1 MNTTINPKERFR
13 KGFVL
18 VMTIAYA
25 VVFIAIIGG
34 FIEALLLAAV
44 FSGIVYPIY
53 CRLQR
58 MLGGRN
64 TMASLTT
71 LAISLVAILVPL
83 LFLLGLVAEQAIE
96 VADAVKPMIEQRLD
110 NPAPGEREL
119 PGWIPFADKL
129 KPYHDDITAK
139 LAELAGKTG
148 VYLAAS
154 LARLSQGTF
163 VFFLNLFVMLYAMFF
178 FLINGPVLIRQIMDY
193 GPLTHDD
200 KEKMLKV
207 GLSVSRATVK
217 GTLVIGIIQG
227 TLGGVGFAVAGID
240 AAVFWGAIMAVLS
253 ILPGIGATLVW
264 LPAVVYLLMAGHMV
278 AGLGLLV
285 WSAGVVGTVDNFLRP
300 FLVGRDTQMPD
311 LLILLSTLGGLSLFG
326 ASGLVLGP
334 ICAALFMTVL
344 SIYSRV
350 FADWL
355 NPERQIEDQPIDE
368 QAG

>member
-1 MNTTINPKERFR
+1 MNTTISPKERFR

-25 VVFIAIIGG
+25 SVFLAIIGG
-34 FIEALLLAAV
+34 FIQALLLAAV
-44 FSGIVYPIY
+44 FSGIVYPMY

-58 MLGGRN
+58 LLGGRN
-64 TMASLTT
+64 TLASLTT

-83 LFLLGLVAEQAIE
+83 LLLLGLVAEQALD
-96 VADAVKPMIEQRLD
+96 VADAVKPLIEQRLD
-110 NPAPGEREL
+110 NPAPGEHAL

-129 KPYHDDITAK
+129 EPYHDNITAK

-148 VYLAAS
+148 VYLAGS
-154 LARLSQGTF
+154 LARLSQGTV

-178 FLINGPVLIRQIMDY
+178 FLTHGPSLIRQIMAY
-193 GPLTHDD
+193 GPLSHDD

-217 GTLVIGIIQG
+217 GTLIIGMIQG

-240 AAVFWGAIMAVLS
+240 AAVFWGAVMAGLS

-278 AGLGLLV
+278 AGLGLLA
-285 WSAGVVGTVDNFLRP
+285 WSAGVVGSVDNFLRP
-300 FLVGRDTQMPD
+300 ILVGRDTQMPD
-311 LLILLSTLGGLSLFG
+311 LLILLSTLGGLGLFG

-355 NPERQIEDQPIDE
+355 DPDRQIEDPPIDE